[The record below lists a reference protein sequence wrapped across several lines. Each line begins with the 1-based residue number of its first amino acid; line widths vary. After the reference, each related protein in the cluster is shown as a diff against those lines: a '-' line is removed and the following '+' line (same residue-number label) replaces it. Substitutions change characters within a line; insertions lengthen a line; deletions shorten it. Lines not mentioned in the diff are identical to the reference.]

1 MDGAAT
7 VSPTAGTLLGLLA
20 ERPMTG
26 WELVAAAKERVGNFW
41 TIQRSQAYR
50 ELAHLE
56 ASGLIRALPEQERR
70 RRPYEIA
77 DAGREAY
84 LAWVQQSPGV
94 ESVRVPFLLTVA
106 FADDISAERFG
117 SILADQRRQ
126 HVERLA
132 EHERSRAL
140 LKGDVRGSAR
150 VATVELGIAYEQ
162 AALDWL
168 DRLPGLLG
176 RQG

>member
-1 MDGAAT
+1 MDATT
-7 VSPTAGTLLGLLA
+7 VSPTAGTLLGLLT

-50 ELAHLE
+50 ELAQLE
-56 ASGLIRALPEQERR
+56 EAGLIRALPEQERR

-77 DAGREAY
+77 DAGRAAY
-84 LAWVQQSPGV
+84 LAWVQQAPGA

-106 FADDISAERFG
+106 FADDIPAERFAA
-117 SILADQRRQ
+117 ILAEQRRQ
-126 HVERLA
+126 HADNLA
-132 EHERSRAL
+132 GYERSRASL
-140 LKGDVRGSAR
+140 QGDVRGSAR
-150 VATVELGIAYEQ
+150 VATVELGIAYER

-168 DRLPGLLG
+168 DRLPTLLG
-176 RQG
+176 PRE